1 MINTFAHRPQVSPA
15 NTPALDD
22 SAAID
27 AALQRRLSRWNH
39 RRLDPAKPHA
49 DWEADLA
56 EEHTMRQLEGAFV
69 ESQRLLVADRAAAAP
84 SDVEG
89 FIAWFEGLKVDG
101 PGQDDP
107 LFPWLERAADF
118 ESMRWFLEQEV
129 AGEAGFDDLVALTQ
143 VKMPVVAKLELA
155 RNYWDE
161 MGRGAQAG
169 MHGPMLDQLA
179 QALELRPAIE
189 TTEPASLALGNTLVA
204 FATTR
209 RYAYHAVGALGT
221 VELTA
226 PWRADLVAK
235 GLKRLGVGKTRKYF
249 ALHATLDIAHS
260 EAWNAEVLR
269 PLVTADPDC
278 ARFIAEGALMRL
290 EAGRRCYEAYRAH
303 LWPSLAA
310 TG

>member
-1 MINTFAHRPQVSPA
+1 MST
-15 NTPALDD
+15 DD
-22 SAAID
+22 VGAVD

-39 RRLDPAKPHA
+39 RRLDPATPHA
-49 DWEADLA
+49 DWEADLD
-56 EEHTMRQLEGAFV
+56 EEHAMRRLEGAFI

-89 FIAWFEGLKVDG
+89 FIAWFESLKENG

-107 LFPWLERAADF
+107 LFPWLERVADF
-118 ESMRWFLEQEV
+118 EAMRWFLEQEV
-129 AGEAGFDDLVALTQ
+129 AGEAGFDDLVAMTQ
-143 VKMPVVAKLELA
+143 VKMPVPAKLELA

-161 MGRGAQAG
+161 MGRGAEAG

-179 QALELRPAIE
+179 KALDLRPAIE

-209 RYAYHAVGALGT
+209 RYAYHAVGALGA

-269 PLVTADPDC
+269 PLVAADPSC

-290 EAGRRCYEAYRAH
+290 EAGRRCYEAYRGR
-303 LWPSLAA
+303 LWTALAA